1 MSDIVDKLK
10 ALQLSEEMHLAMLMV
25 APKDP
30 DAAPMP
36 AEMVGAG
43 LGVLMRHILVL
54 QERVMV
60 LEAAGIGSP
69 LTHAGSGS

>member
-1 MSDIVDKLK
+1 MSDVVDKFK
-10 ALQLSEEMHLAMLMV
+10 ALQLSEEMHQAMLMM

-43 LGVLMRHILVL
+43 LGVLMRRILAL
-54 QERVMV
+54 QERVEQ
-60 LEAAGIGSP
+60 LEAARP
-69 LTHAGSGS
+69 